1 MPALRQNRNINEDSD
16 EDIASDNE
24 YENREFPET
33 LDLPGARGARAGAR
47 GARAGAGGARAGAR
61 GARAGARGARAGARG
76 ARAGARGARA
86 GARGAR
92 AFARGARAG
101 ARGARA
107 GARGARAGARVAR
120 AVPRRVRVGARG
132 ARAGEIRD
140 GGQARI
146 ARQATLALARAANIL
161 ERRREERNNQLY
173 NPNNRLSVQET
184 TSTRYVT
191 KVRFL
196 FLELFKNKKI
206 QLFYCKDQMG
216 CRTSNW

>member
-61 GARAGARGARAGARG
+61 GARA
-76 ARAGARGARA
+76 
-86 GARGAR
+86 
-92 AFARGARAG
+92 
-101 ARGARA
+101 
-107 GARGARAGARVAR
+107 
-120 AVPRRVRVGARG
+120 GARG

>member
-1 MPALRQNRNINEDSD
+1 MPALRQNRNIDEDSD

-24 YENREFPET
+24 YENREFPES

-47 GARAGAGGARAGAR
+47 GARAGV
-61 GARAGARGARAGARG
+61 
-76 ARAGARGARA
+76 
-86 GARGAR
+86 
-92 AFARGARAG
+92 RGARAG

-120 AVPRRVRVGARG
+120 AGARVARAVPRRVRVGARG
-132 ARAGEIRD
+132 ARAGGIRD

-196 FLELFKNKKI
+196 FLELFKKKN
-206 QLFYCKDQMG
+206 QLFLL
-216 CRTSNW
+216 

>member
-1 MPALRQNRNINEDSD
+1 MPALRQNRNIDEDSD

-47 GARAGAGGARAGAR
+47 GARAGVR

-86 GARGAR
+86 GARV
-92 AFARGARAG
+92 
-101 ARGARA
+101 
-107 GARGARAGARVAR
+107 ARAGARVAR

-132 ARAGEIRD
+132 ARAGGIRD

-196 FLELFKNKKI
+196 FLELF
-206 QLFYCKDQMG
+206 
-216 CRTSNW
+216 